1 MLMKNSCT
9 VNGVA
14 VQLSTKRFTNVTFK
28 PLIIEA
34 RLFCKTMYVSLRI
47 QPRNDVI
54 DSTDRSF
61 YGES

>member
-1 MLMKNSCT
+1 MFMKNSCT

-14 VQLSTKRFTNVTFK
+14 VQKRFTNVTFK

-61 YGES
+61 SEELKL